1 MPSGAE
7 AIVTQVR
14 HVIGAE
20 ASDAAA
26 AKASDVIATNAG
38 HVVSTEAADATTAK
52 ATHVA
57 AAKASHAATMPSAST
72 AAAARFCTGGN
83 KAAGKY
89 RACQN
94 HHHSSSH
101 DILHLRWADIP
112 PQVQTGVGAFLRRR
126 ANVAIGWRW
135 ECCFAIPIKFAFIKA
150 DLIRPPAW
158 TGSRARI

>member
-7 AIVTQVR
+7 AIATQVR

-26 AKASDVIATNAG
+26 AEASDVIAANAG
-38 HVVSTEAADATTAK
+38 HVVSTEAADVTTK

-72 AAAARFCTGGN
+72 AARFCTGGN

-112 PQVQTGVGAFLRRR
+112 PQGPDRR
-126 ANVAIGWRW
+126 WRVSP
-135 ECCFAIPIKFAFIKA
+135 EESQRRDRLEMGMLLCHPH
-150 DLIRPPAW
+150 
-158 TGSRARI
+158 